1 MKDPLLT
8 SLRRQ
13 LKAEA
18 PVLPAKPAV
27 RPNAPAQPEPAL
39 TDSELFAQ
47 ATKGAR
53 RIETAPPAPA
63 TPRKPLRPDAA
74 TLLRRARAE
83 GEHERDDT
91 PLSDTVALQ
100 QGIAPEAF
108 LSYKRTGVQDRQ
120 FDQLKAGKL
129 PWRHAVDLH
138 GCTLEQAREALL
150 QLMDEARRD
159 AINVVKVVHGKG
171 HVNGQALLKTAVNG
185 WLRQMPDVLAFASA
199 DARNGGN
206 GAVLVLL
213 RRPRRE
219 PDADPQAAP
228 QSCGSMDKIP
238 PL

>member
-18 PVLPAKPAV
+18 PTVPAPKAAQVSVPA
-27 RPNAPAQPEPAL
+27 RPEPEVS
-39 TDSELFAQ
+39 DEELFAQ

-53 RIETAPPAPA
+53 RMATPPPAPVA
-63 TPRKPLRPDAA
+63 PRKPAKPDAA

-83 GEHERDDT
+83 GEAERDDI

-100 QGIAPEAF
+100 QGISPEASLAF
-108 LSYKRTGVQDRQ
+108 KRPGVQDRQ

-138 GCTLEQAREALL
+138 GCTLEQAREAVL
-150 QLMDEARRD
+150 QLLAEARREQ
-159 AINVVKVVHGKG
+159 INVVRIVHGKG

-185 WLRQMPDVLAFASA
+185 WLRQLPDVLAFASA
-199 DARNGGN
+199 DARNGGT

-213 RRPRRE
+213 RRARDAGTNADHPDKMAPR
-219 PDADPQAAP
+219 
-228 QSCGSMDKIP
+228 
-238 PL
+238 

>member
-8 SLRRQ
+8 ALRRQ

-18 PVLPAKPAV
+18 PAAPAKPAV
-27 RPNAPAQPEPAL
+27 ISQPARPEPEL
-39 TDSELFAQ
+39 SDEELFAR
-47 ATKGAR
+47 ATQGAK
-53 RIETAPPAPA
+53 RIAAAPPPPA
-63 TPRKPLRPDAA
+63 QRPRKPDAA

-83 GEHERDDT
+83 GGDERADT

-108 LSYKRTGVQDRQ
+108 LSFKRPGVQDRQ

-138 GCTLEQAREALL
+138 GCTLEQAREAVL
-150 QLMDEARRD
+150 QLLDEARREG
-159 AINVVKVVHGKG
+159 IQVVRVVHGKG

-185 WLRQMPDVLAFASA
+185 WLRQLPDVLAFASA
-199 DARNGGN
+199 DARNGGT

-213 RRPRRE
+213 RRVRE
-219 PDADPQAAP
+219 VAGTPPDHPQKHRPA
-228 QSCGSMDKIP
+228 
-238 PL
+238 

>member
-18 PVLPAKPAV
+18 PVKPAA
-27 RPNAPAQPEPAL
+27 RPATPAQPEPAL
-39 TDSELFAQ
+39 SDAERFAQ
-47 ATKGAR
+47 ATKGVR
-53 RIETAPPAPA
+53 RIKADTPAVHAPR
-63 TPRKPLRPDAA
+63 TPSRPDAA

-83 GEHERDDT
+83 GEREREDV

-108 LSYKRTGVQDRQ
+108 LSYKRSGVQDRQ
-120 FDQLKAGKL
+120 FDQLKIGKL

-150 QLMDEARRD
+150 QLVDEARRD
-159 AINVVKVVHGKG
+159 GITVVKVVHGKG

-213 RRPRRE
+213 RRPRR
-219 PDADPQAAP
+219 DPNANT
-228 QSCGSMDKIP
+228 DDN
-238 PL
+238 

>member
-18 PVLPAKPAV
+18 PAVPVPKAAKASVPA
-27 RPNAPAQPEPAL
+27 RPSPEIS
-39 TDSELFAQ
+39 DEELFAQ

-53 RIETAPPAPA
+53 RIDAPPPAPA
-63 TPRKPLRPDAA
+63 APRKPAKPDAA

-83 GEHERDDT
+83 GEAERDDI

-100 QGIAPEAF
+100 QGCSPEASLAF
-108 LSYKRTGVQDRQ
+108 KRPGLQDRQ

-138 GCTLEQAREALL
+138 GCTLEQAREAVL
-150 QLMDEARRD
+150 QLLAEARREQ
-159 AINVVKVVHGKG
+159 INVVRIVHGKG

-185 WLRQMPDVLAFASA
+185 WLRQLPDVLAFASA
-199 DARNGGN
+199 DARNGGT

-213 RRPRRE
+213 RRARDAGTNADHPDKMAPR
-219 PDADPQAAP
+219 
-228 QSCGSMDKIP
+228 
-238 PL
+238 